1 MIPSFGGL
9 FRALSFV
16 LVGIGESLMLNDIQ
30 DGDTIAPELVEEQ
43 LRRICNSQHFSHS
56 RRYPKFLEY
65 VVSRTISRHQ
75 EDLKERTIGIEAF
88 GRSLEYDL
96 NVDPIVRVTAGE
108 VRKRLAQ
115 YYYDP
120 EHQAEL
126 RIELRSGSYIP
137 EFRFVSS
144 QAPVS
149 EDLSPVAIEVVS
161 SLSDTSPPLADAEI
175 ESASRKAK
183 KEHMFL
189 AIAGGALILVVASA
203 ILVPALMRRAS
214 PYEQFWKPIIA
225 SPGQVLIT
233 VGSVVVLNRPMT
245 NTEPSPESV
254 GLHPLFA
261 DPVALADTIAV
272 SNLQQ
277 VLFHYSKGSSIQSS
291 TATTYSDL
299 QKGPVILVSGFNN
312 PWTMRLTDPLRFHF
326 LQTAIDTYEIV
337 DRSDPVHKV
346 WPINTR
352 TSFDLIDHDYALIA
366 RFHDPTTEQF
376 VVVAGGIGEN
386 GTIAASELLS
396 DRKFFDE
403 AKQQGF
409 LPTSDQNWEA
419 VIETKMIN
427 GKFGPPRIVAS
438 YSW

>member
-1 MIPSFGGL
+1 
-9 FRALSFV
+9 
-16 LVGIGESLMLNDIQ
+16 MLNDIH
-30 DGDTIAPELVEEQ
+30 DGDTIASELVEEQ
-43 LRRICNSQHFSHS
+43 LRRICSSPHFSHS

-65 VVSRTISRHQ
+65 VVSRTIMGHH
-75 EDLKERTIGIEAF
+75 EDLKERTIGVEAF
-88 GRSLEYDL
+88 GRSPEYDL

-115 YYYDP
+115 YYYEP
-120 EHQAEL
+120 EHLAEV
-126 RIELRSGSYIP
+126 RIELRSGSYVP
-137 EFRFVSS
+137 EFRFVPSHS
-144 QAPVS
+144 GTS
-149 EDLSPVAIEVVS
+149 EDFSPVAIEAVS
-161 SLSDTSPPLADAEI
+161 SLADINPAPTDTEV
-175 ESASRKAK
+175 ESESRKAK
-183 KEHMFL
+183 REHAFL
-189 AIAGGALILVVASA
+189 AIAGSALIVVVASA
-203 ILVPALMRRAS
+203 ILIPALIQRAS

-225 SPGQVLIT
+225 SPGQVLIS

-337 DRSDPVHKV
+337 DRNDPVHKV
-346 WPINTR
+346 WAINTR

-396 DRKFFDE
+396 DKKYFAE

-409 LPTSDQNWEA
+409 LPKSDQNWEA